1 MPKGKHILSG
11 MPKGKHVFGTVKIG
25 DKGQIVIPKEARQV
39 FGLSPGDSLLVLGDE
54 QQGIALVKA
63 SQLQQFATDILK
75 AMRGET
81 EE

>member
-1 MPKGKHILSG
+1 MPDGKHLFG
-11 MPKGKHVFGTVKIG
+11 MVRIG
-25 DKGQIVIPKEARQV
+25 EKGQIVIPKEARDI
-39 FGLSPGDSLLVLGDE
+39 FDLHPGDQLLVLGDE

-75 AMRGET
+75 AMRGES